1 MSKKKN
7 RPTETPEGLAAERA
21 LCAADRAL
29 DAENARGRGLRCDAA
44 RLLSGIASLGVA
56 TVLATVPS
64 VAALAPEWPA
74 IAVLGVMAAAL
85 LCLLAAAILCVV
97 SGMGSSAPA
106 VANPSEVLNAAGLAF
121 TSKTQLAA
129 HVVAAQKSLAAQAK
143 AAGMGSSAPAVANPS
158 EVLNAA
164 GLAFTSKTQLAAHV
178 VAAQKS
184 LAAQAKAAH
193 DAQEGALRTVRILML
208 VALGLLCV
216 GVVLVLVLLILAM
229 VL

>member
-143 AAGMGSSAPAVANPS
+143 AA
-158 EVLNAA
+158 
-164 GLAFTSKTQLAAHV
+164 
-178 VAAQKS
+178 
-184 LAAQAKAAH
+184 H